1 VSRQEGT
8 GRLLLFGL
16 MFRKIIPCSRENSKE
31 AVADSSQHD
40 KEDST
45 MKGKGRKYQ
54 YFDRERS

>member
-1 VSRQEGT
+1 
-8 GRLLLFGL
+8 